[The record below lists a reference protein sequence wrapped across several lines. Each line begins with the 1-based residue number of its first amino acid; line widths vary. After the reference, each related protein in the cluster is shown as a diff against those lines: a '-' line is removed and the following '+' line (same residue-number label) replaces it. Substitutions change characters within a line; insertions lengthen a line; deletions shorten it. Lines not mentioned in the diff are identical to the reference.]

1 MDFSLS
7 DEQILLRDTARSLLA
22 KECPPSLVRA
32 HIDDPSAYE
41 PLWAHMK
48 EFTALGEGPCTDL
61 CLFVE
66 ETGYVAAPGP
76 FYATT
81 AMFAPLLAELE
92 HELLAEVSS
101 GNATGTLAVAG
112 ADGVWTPNSAPVKA
126 FVAEAATVDWIAV
139 VDDGPSVRIVSRD
152 DVELRETKMVNW
164 SRRLFEVDTSKA
176 GGSAVPL
183 STDAFE
189 RVMARA
195 TVVLAAEMVGT
206 ARRLL
211 DMSIA
216 YAKERYQFD
225 VPIGSFQALQHR
237 LAEFSLEVER
247 ATAAAYY
254 AAMTVD
260 ADDAD
265 RDRAVHVAKAAAGS
279 AATRGTK
286 DAAQVHGGVGYT
298 WEHDLHLYF
307 RRAVAS
313 EYWLGTSQWHHDR
326 LADLLLPA

>member
-1 MDFSLS
+1 
-7 DEQILLRDTARSLLA
+7 
-22 KECPPSLVRA
+22 
-32 HIDDPSAYE
+32 
-41 PLWAHMK
+41 
-48 EFTALGEGPCTDL
+48 
-61 CLFVE
+61 
-66 ETGYVAAPGP
+66 
-76 FYATT
+76 
-81 AMFAPLLAELE
+81 
-92 HELLAEVSS
+92 
-101 GNATGTLAVAG
+101 
-112 ADGVWTPNSAPVKA
+112 
-126 FVAEAATVDWIAV
+126 
-139 VDDGPSVRIVSRD
+139 
-152 DVELRETKMVNW
+152 
-164 SRRLFEVDTSKA
+164 
-176 GGSAVPL
+176 
-183 STDAFE
+183 
-189 RVMARA
+189 MARA

-216 YAKERYQFD
+216 YAKERFQFD

-260 ADDAD
+260 ADDDD